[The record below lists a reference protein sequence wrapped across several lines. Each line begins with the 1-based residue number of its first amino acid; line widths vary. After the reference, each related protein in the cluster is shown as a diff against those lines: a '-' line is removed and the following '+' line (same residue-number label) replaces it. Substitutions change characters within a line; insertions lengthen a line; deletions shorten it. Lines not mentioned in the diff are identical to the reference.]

1 MTASQRWFIAELYC
15 RNHWNCAK
23 DNSSSKNGCCLS
35 CSPPYSVLSSDVKII
50 KYIPATTPG
59 PETPG
64 TRDSGRSQQ
73 PSERELTSGW
83 VSLRQFC
90 PSRTSPRRTEGSTPA
105 GERPPVSLKMEEF
118 NFVET
123 KFQNRFYFT

>member
-35 CSPPYSVLSSDVKII
+35 CSSPYSVLSSDVKII

-59 PETPG
+59 PETRE
-64 TRDSGRSQQ
+64 TRGSGRSQQ
-73 PSERELTSGW
+73 PSERELTS
-83 VSLRQFC
+83 VLASPRRSS
-90 PSRTSPRRTEGSTPA
+90 PSRTSPRRTAGSTPA
-105 GERPPVSLKMEEF
+105 GEGGRLSHLDENEGI
-118 NFVET
+118 
-123 KFQNRFYFT
+123 